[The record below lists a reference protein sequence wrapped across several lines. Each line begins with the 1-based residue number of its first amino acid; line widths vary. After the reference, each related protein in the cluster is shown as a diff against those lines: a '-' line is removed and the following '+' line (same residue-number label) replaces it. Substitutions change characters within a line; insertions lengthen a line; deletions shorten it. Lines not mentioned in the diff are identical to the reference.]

1 MPNACFRGSRSEGN
15 TAPACSQSFKRDRW
29 EDADV
34 KVGLFVTNQQ
44 TLDTDMVSALH
55 DQIAMVRHARDRGWD
70 SLLSGQHYLN
80 EGNNK
85 QLQIVP
91 FLARLAAEAGEMTI
105 GLGVLLLNLHNPV
118 YTAET
123 VASLDVIT
131 GGNLIFGVGLGYRD
145 IEFDAFAVPKG
156 ERVKRFE
163 EYLALIQRLW
173 TEDRVTYEGA
183 SCRLDNV
190 RMNIRPVQKPRPPI
204 WIAANN
210 DPAVK
215 RAARLGDAWFIN
227 PHATMDT
234 IRRQMAIYRAELE
247 AAGKALPREL
257 PMVKE
262 VYCARDRS
270 TALEMAGPY
279 LLAKYRDY
287 ARWGQDKVMPDNSD
301 FGRSLDELI
310 EGRFV
315 LGSPQEC
322 YEQLKPY
329 WEQFGVNHLI
339 IRTHWAGM
347 PLSSAVASMR
357 LISSELLPA
366 LQRVQR
372 PSI

>member
-1 MPNACFRGSRSEGN
+1 M
-15 TAPACSQSFKRDRW
+15 
-29 EDADV
+29 

-44 TLDTDMVSALH
+44 RLDTDMVSALH

-80 EGNNK
+80 EGDNK

-91 FLARLAAEAGEMTI
+91 FLARLAAEAGEMAV

-131 GGNLIFGVGLGYRD
+131 SGNLIFGVGLGYRN

-173 TEDRVTYEGA
+173 TEDSVSHQGA
-183 SCRLDNV
+183 TCRLENV

-204 WIAANN
+204 WIAANS

-234 IRRQMAIYRAELE
+234 ISRQMAIYRAELA
-247 AAGKALPREL
+247 AAGKAFPREL
-257 PMVKE
+257 PIAKE
-262 VYCARDRS
+262 VYCARDRA

-287 ARWGQDKVMPDNSD
+287 ARWGQDKAMPDNQD

-310 EGRFV
+310 KGRFV
-315 LGSPQEC
+315 LGSPEDCYQE
-322 YEQLKPY
+322 LKPY

-339 IRTHWAGM
+339 IRTHWVGM
-347 PLSSAVASMR
+347 PLSAALASMR
-357 LISSELLPA
+357 LISDELLPA
-366 LQRVQR
+366 LQRVR
-372 PSI
+372 PGSA

>member
-1 MPNACFRGSRSEGN
+1 MQNACFHGSRSEGN
-15 TAPACSQSFKRDRW
+15 TAPACGRSFKRDRW

-234 IRRQMAIYRAELE
+234 IGRQMAIYRAELE

-262 VYCARDRS
+262 VYCARNRS

>member
-1 MPNACFRGSRSEGN
+1 
-15 TAPACSQSFKRDRW
+15 
-29 EDADV
+29 
-34 KVGLFVTNQQ
+34 
-44 TLDTDMVSALH
+44 
-55 DQIAMVRHARDRGWD
+55 MVRHARDRGWD

-91 FLARLAAEAGEMTI
+91 FLARLAAEAGEMAV

-131 GGNLIFGVGLGYRD
+131 SGNLIFGVGLGYRD

-173 TEDRVTYEGA
+173 TEDSVSHQGA
-183 SCRLDNV
+183 TCRLENV
-190 RMNIRPVQKPRPPI
+190 RMNIRPAQKPRPPI

-234 IRRQMAIYRAELE
+234 IRRQMAIYRAELA
-247 AAGKALPREL
+247 AAGKAFPREL

-262 VYCARDRS
+262 VYCARDRA
-270 TALEMAGPY
+270 TALETAGPY
-279 LLAKYRDY
+279 LLTKYRDY
-287 ARWGQDKVMPDNSD
+287 ARWGQDKAMPDNQD

-310 EGRFV
+310 QGRFI
-315 LGSPQEC
+315 LGSPDDC
-322 YEQLKPY
+322 YAELKPY
-329 WEQFGVNHLI
+329 WEQFGVNHVI

-347 PLSSAVASMR
+347 PLSAALASMR
-357 LISSELLPA
+357 LISDELLPA
-366 LQRVQR
+366 LHRVR
-372 PSI
+372 PVPV